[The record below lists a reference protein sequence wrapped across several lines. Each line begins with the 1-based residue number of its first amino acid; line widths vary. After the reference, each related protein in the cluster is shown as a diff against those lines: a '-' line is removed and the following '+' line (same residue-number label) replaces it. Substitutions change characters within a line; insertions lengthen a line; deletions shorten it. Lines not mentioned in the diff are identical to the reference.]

1 MYFCY
6 MPYTYN
12 NTYMVEPVYNGQPW
26 DLQTWLLLSEVILL
40 YSQDA
45 LRVTDHLTQ
54 VPHALQYCYIT
65 MYTNMASSA
74 AILLSLRSIF

>member
-1 MYFCY
+1 MSLLKYMYMYMYFCY

-40 YSQDA
+40 YSV
-45 LRVTDHLTQ
+45 RMH
-54 VPHALQYCYIT
+54 
-65 MYTNMASSA
+65 
-74 AILLSLRSIF
+74 